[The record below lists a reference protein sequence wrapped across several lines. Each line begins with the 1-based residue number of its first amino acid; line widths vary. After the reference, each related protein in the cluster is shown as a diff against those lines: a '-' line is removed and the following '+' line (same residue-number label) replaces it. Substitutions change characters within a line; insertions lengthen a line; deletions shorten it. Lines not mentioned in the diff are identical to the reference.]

1 MPMNS
6 LSPASVAGLSRL
18 AADYD
23 AVLSDVWGVV
33 HNGVESFPQ
42 ACEALARYRATTGG
56 KVLLIT
62 NAPRPRGPILEQLD
76 RLGVPRAAFDELL
89 TSGEVTRGLIP
100 EDAAVYHVGPE
111 RDMSLYQGL
120 RVRLVDEGDAEIVC
134 CTGLFDDERE
144 TPEDYRERIARWV
157 ARGLPMICA
166 NPDIV
171 VERGSELVPCAGAL
185 AAIQADLGG
194 EVRLVGKPHS
204 PIYAAALHRLDQLAG
219 RPLDRS
225 RILAIG
231 DGIATDVRGAHGQG
245 LDVLFVTAGI
255 HVAEFGPHDRPDPA
269 KISAFLEANR
279 VAARAS
285 IPRLKW

>member
-1 MPMNS
+1 MNS
-6 LSPASVAGLSRL
+6 LSPALVDGFSNIAD
-18 AADYD
+18 DYD

-33 HNGVESFPQ
+33 HNGVESFPA
-42 ACEALARYRATTGG
+42 ACEALARYRAAGG
-56 KVLLIT
+56 RVLLIT

-76 RLGVPRAAFDELL
+76 RLKVPRAAFDDLL

-100 EDAAVYHVGPE
+100 EGAAVYHVGPE

-120 RVRLVDEGDAEIVC
+120 RLRLVGEADAEVVC
-134 CTGLFDDERE
+134 ATGLFDDELE
-144 TPEDYRERIARWV
+144 SPEDYRERIARWV

-171 VERGSELVPCAGAL
+171 VERGNKLVPCAGAL
-185 AAIQADLGG
+185 AAIQAGLGG
-194 EVRLVGKPHS
+194 EVRLVGKPHP

-219 RPLDRS
+219 RPLDRR

-231 DGIATDVRGAHGQG
+231 DGIATDVRGAHMQG

-255 HVAEFGPHDRPDPA
+255 HVAEFGPHDRPDGA
-269 KISAFLEANR
+269 KVSAFLAANS
-279 VAARAS
+279 VGARAYLT
-285 IPRLKW
+285 RLKW